1 MTVLDQAPSPALAS
15 PIDGPEPHP
24 VASSPL
30 TGPQAMIVPALNRAL
45 KVLNR
50 WFMVPVL
57 RGGLGPWIG
66 TPYGGYMLL
75 LRVRGRRSGLLRSV
89 PLSYLV
95 ADGAVWVMAGFGTRT
110 EWYRN
115 LVADPLVEVWLPG
128 RFLRCRATEVT
139 DRGIRDRLLPDLTR
153 AAGVPGALIGCN
165 PWNAA
170 NDRIV
175 ELLGGIPLI
184 RLEPLSGP
192 IVAGPDD
199 PGGRAWIWRQL
210 TVAWIT
216 TWLIGRGLRA
226 GAQACA
232 SVRRAEDQPAG

>member
-15 PIDGPEPHP
+15 PIDGPGPHP

-30 TGPQAMIVPALNRAL
+30 AGPQAMIVPALNRAL

-50 WFMVPVL
+50 WFMVPVFFAA
-57 RGGLGPWIG
+57 GSGHGSG

-115 LVADPLVEVWLPG
+115 LVADPLVEAGTPRVAS
-128 RFLRCRATEVT
+128 C
-139 DRGIRDRLLPDLTR
+139 
-153 AAGVPGALIGCN
+153 AAA
-165 PWNAA
+165 
-170 NDRIV
+170 RS
-175 ELLGGIPLI
+175 
-184 RLEPLSGP
+184 R
-192 IVAGPDD
+192 
-199 PGGRAWIWRQL
+199 
-210 TVAWIT
+210 
-216 TWLIGRGLRA
+216 
-226 GAQACA
+226 
-232 SVRRAEDQPAG
+232 